1 MPISLQL
8 SLQPFYTIHS
18 RSCSLVVDCRGNSP
32 AILYWGARLSED
44 SSPDMLSLLATRQEV
59 QACMPEEPAI
69 ALSPE
74 LGAGFS
80 GSAGVQIH
88 RGGAQWAVFSQIQ
101 SVTVEPNNRLSIVSK
116 CKGTEIELI
125 HCLQLD
131 ASTDVLTA
139 TTQLTNIGQSKLWV
153 DRCDAPCIP
162 VPMHYNKILG
172 FKGRWAKEF
181 QTQSIDRFMGAYVRE
196 NRSGRTSH
204 DAFPAVIVHSDQANE
219 SDGEA
224 YGLHLGWSGNHHLR
238 IEEQFVGRAYAQFG
252 ELFFPGELSLE
263 PGESYYSPV
272 LYGASS
278 NTGLTDLSACFHQYI
293 RENLT
298 DPRMQ
303 GKPKPV
309 HFNTWEAMYFDL
321 SMSRLCQLADEA
333 AVVGVE
339 RFVLDDGWFKGRK
352 SDRAGLGDWTV
363 DETVFPLGLG
373 PLVEHVNAAGMEFGL
388 WVEPEM
394 VNQDSDLY
402 RAHPDWVLNAA
413 PAPLLLSRNQ
423 LVLDLTRTEVQKY
436 LFEHLDNL
444 LSEYAITYLKWD
456 MNRVINQPGNA
467 EGRAVTHYQTLA
479 LYQLLARIREAHP
492 EVEIESCSSGG
503 GRADFGVLA
512 HTDRI
517 WTSDSND
524 ALDRLSIQKGF
535 SFFFPPEIMGAHVGP
550 RDCHITG
557 RSISMA
563 TRAGVALF
571 GDMGIEANLL
581 TMDDAE
587 KAELKAAVALHKKH
601 RHLLH
606 SGKLMR
612 LDTEDYENSFGV
624 ISADKQEAIFS
635 YGLLDG
641 QPNSAP
647 GRLRFPGLDASTLYT
662 VNIIWPQQ
670 PSSYSKSILDIIN
683 GSVISG
689 DALTKFGVQLPL
701 MLPATLLVFH
711 LASHRRRSDQ

>member
-1 MPISLQL
+1 MPI

-18 RSCSLVVDCRGNSP
+18 QNCTLVVDCRSNAP

-131 ASTDVLTA
+131 TSTDVLTA

-219 SDGEA
+219 SAGEA

-263 PGESYYSPV
+263 PGESYCSPV

-333 AVVGVE
+333 AAVGVE

-363 DETVFPLGLG
+363 DETVFPQGLG

-394 VNQDSDLY
+394 VNPDSDLY

-503 GRADFGVLA
+503 GRADFGILA

-601 RHLLH
+601 RLLLH

>member
-1 MPISLQL
+1 MPI

-18 RSCSLVVDCRGNSP
+18 QNCTLVVDCRSNAP

-333 AVVGVE
+333 AAVGVE

-352 SDRAGLGDWTV
+352 SDSAGLGDWTA
-363 DETVFPLGLG
+363 DETVFPQGLG

>member
-1 MPISLQL
+1 MPI

-18 RSCSLVVDCRGNSP
+18 QNCTLVVDCRSNAP

-131 ASTDVLTA
+131 TSTDVLTA

-219 SDGEA
+219 SAGEA

-263 PGESYYSPV
+263 PGESYCSPV

-333 AVVGVE
+333 AAVGVE

-363 DETVFPLGLG
+363 DETVFPQGLG

-503 GRADFGVLA
+503 GRADFGILA

>member
-1 MPISLQL
+1 MPISP
-8 SLQPFYTIHS
+8 QPFYTIHS
-18 RSCSLVVDCRGNSP
+18 QNCTLVVDCRSNAP

-219 SDGEA
+219 SAGEA

-263 PGESYYSPV
+263 PGESYCSPV

-278 NTGLTDLSACFHQYI
+278 NTGLTDLSACFHQYV

-333 AVVGVE
+333 AAVGVE

-363 DETVFPLGLG
+363 DETVFPQGLG
-373 PLVEHVNAAGMEFGL
+373 PLVEHVNAAGMEFGF

-394 VNQDSDLY
+394 VNPDSDLY

-503 GRADFGVLA
+503 GRADFGILA

-581 TMDDAE
+581 TMDDTE

>member
-1 MPISLQL
+1 MPI

-18 RSCSLVVDCRGNSP
+18 QNCTLVVDCRSNAP

-131 ASTDVLTA
+131 TSTDVLTA

-181 QTQSIDRFMGAYVRE
+181 QIQSIDRFMGAYVRE

-219 SDGEA
+219 SAGEA

-263 PGESYYSPV
+263 PGESYCSPV

-333 AVVGVE
+333 AAVGVE

-363 DETVFPLGLG
+363 DETVFPQGLG
-373 PLVEHVNAAGMEFGL
+373 PLVEHVNAAGMEFGF

-394 VNQDSDLY
+394 VNPDSDLY

-503 GRADFGVLA
+503 GRADFGILA

>member
-1 MPISLQL
+1 MPI

-18 RSCSLVVDCRGNSP
+18 QNCTLVVDCRSNAP

-131 ASTDVLTA
+131 TSTDVLTA

-263 PGESYYSPV
+263 PGESYCSPV

-333 AVVGVE
+333 AAVGVE

-363 DETVFPLGLG
+363 DETVFPQGLG
-373 PLVEHVNAAGMEFGL
+373 PLVEHVNTAGMEFGL

-394 VNQDSDLY
+394 VNPDSDLY

-503 GRADFGVLA
+503 GRADFGILA

>member
-1 MPISLQL
+1 MPI

-18 RSCSLVVDCRGNSP
+18 QNCTLVVDCRSNAP

-131 ASTDVLTA
+131 TSTDVLTA

-219 SDGEA
+219 SAGEA

-263 PGESYYSPV
+263 PGESYCSPV

-333 AVVGVE
+333 AAVGVE

-363 DETVFPLGLG
+363 DETVFPQGLG
-373 PLVEHVNAAGMEFGL
+373 PLVEHVNAAGMEFGF

-394 VNQDSDLY
+394 VNPDSDLY

-503 GRADFGVLA
+503 GRADFGILA

-711 LASHRRRSDQ
+711 LVSHRRRSDQ